1 VFPFR
6 TVENLGITANIQ
18 LQNGYMAIRLHK
30 LVGHSRPPKPRKY
43 PQQSRSKMLVVSI
56 QQACI
61 EVYER
66 NGANNVTMNLI
77 AQHSGVSKGSIYQY
91 FDGIEGIIASIYE
104 RVVHS
109 RCGLHD
115 SWGLKII
122 DKAGLA
128 HKLVEFDAL
137 FARNYYRDFYRHA
150 LMTDSAP
157 FAATAYGAVESA

>member
-1 VFPFR
+1 MFPFR

-18 LQNGYMAIRLHK
+18 LQNGYMAIRLRK
-30 LVGHSRPPKPRKY
+30 LVGHIRPPTPRKY

-66 NGANNVTMNLI
+66 NGAHNVTMNLI

-104 RVVHS
+104 SVIYS
-109 RCGLHD
+109 KCGLHD
-115 SWGLKII
+115 SRGLKII

-128 HKLVEFDAL
+128 HKLAKFDTL

-150 LMTDSAP
+150 LGNDGAP
-157 FAATAYGAVESA
+157 FAATVYGSAESA